1 MLSAPTERQDR
12 GSDAAVVEAE
22 PVPPGPATAFQLA
35 PHSPQ
40 LLLRLLSVRN
50 MELMRLIKVR
60 KPRSVAELARL
71 SGRPKASLMVTL
83 RRLQSAGLLAIR
95 DIDGR
100 RKVPEVVCDR
110 VTFDIRILP
119 EGTP

>member
-1 MLSAPTERQDR
+1 
-12 GSDAAVVEAE
+12 
-22 PVPPGPATAFQLA
+22 
-35 PHSPQ
+35 
-40 LLLRLLSVRN
+40 